1 MSEDTLE
8 ALSSITF
15 CPICG
20 EHGVI
25 LDQAL
30 LYRVENDKDGYRK
43 RREIFGRCTKCA
55 ELGRGDVRIQ
65 ITQRF

>member
-20 EHGVI
+20 KTGIDLEEI
-25 LDQAL
+25 SLWRLDI
-30 LYRVENDKDGYRK
+30 NKDGYRK
-43 RREIFGRCTKCA
+43 HREILGKCLHC
-55 ELGRGDVRIQ
+55 ESEGRGEVRIEVN
-65 ITQRF
+65 QRF